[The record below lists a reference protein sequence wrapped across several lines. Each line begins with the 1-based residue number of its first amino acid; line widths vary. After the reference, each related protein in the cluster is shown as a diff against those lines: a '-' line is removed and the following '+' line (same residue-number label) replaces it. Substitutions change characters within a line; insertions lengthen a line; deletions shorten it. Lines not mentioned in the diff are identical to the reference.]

1 MSRRFRKQYGCPV
14 ELAVDVLG
22 GKWKTVI
29 LARIKEG
36 PLSYGGLRKAIPGL
50 SDKVLSDKLRDL
62 IELGVI
68 EHGGAPS
75 DRKVYAL
82 SRRGR
87 DLAPAL
93 EALYH
98 AGTQLSPDLGVSFA
112 PLSPGHDSN

>member
-1 MSRRFRKQYGCPV
+1 MSRRFRKHYGCPV

-62 IELGVI
+62 IELGVV
-68 EHGGAPS
+68 EHCGSAPE
-75 DRKVYAL
+75 RKAYAL
-82 SRRGR
+82 TERGR

-93 EALYH
+93 EALYQ
-98 AGTQLSPDLGVSFA
+98 AGTRLSPDLGVSFA
-112 PLSPGHDSN
+112 PVPPG